1 MTTNLTVKEDNV
13 ASIIYQIRGE
23 KVMLD
28 VDLAMLYG
36 VETRIL
42 KQAIRRNI
50 KRFPDDF
57 MFELTAE
64 ELDNLKS
71 QISSSS
77 WGGVR
82 YLPFAFTEQGV
93 AMLSGVLN
101 SDRAIA
107 VNIIIMQT
115 FIQMRKLLFSNM
127 ELTQRLNNLEDDI
140 FDRLDDQQDEI
151 KAIRYALSDLMS
163 ENEQISR
170 RPIGFKA

>member
-1 MTTNLTVKEDNV
+1 MTTDLSVREENI
-13 ASIIYQIRGE
+13 ASVIYQVRGE

-28 VDLAMLYG
+28 MDLAMLYG

-57 MFELTAE
+57 MFELTTE
-64 ELDNLKS
+64 EFDNLRS
-71 QISSSS
+71 QISTSS
-77 WGGVR
+77 WGGAR

-107 VNIIIMQT
+107 VNIIIMRT
-115 FIQMRKLLFSNM
+115 FIQMRKLLFSNI
-127 ELTQRLNNLEDDI
+127 ELTQRLNSLEDDI
-140 FDRLDDQQDEI
+140 FDRLDDQEDEI
-151 KAIRYALSDLMS
+151 KAIRYVLSDLMS
-163 ENEQISR
+163 GNEQISR
-170 RPIGFKA
+170 RPIGF